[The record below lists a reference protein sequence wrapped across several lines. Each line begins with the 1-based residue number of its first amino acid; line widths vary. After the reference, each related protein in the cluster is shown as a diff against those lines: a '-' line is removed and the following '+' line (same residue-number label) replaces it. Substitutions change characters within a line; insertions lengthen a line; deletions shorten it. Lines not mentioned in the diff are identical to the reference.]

1 MARFGSKVTVFAK
14 SAEILGKEDRDAA
27 AIVYKQL
34 QADGVAFKMNAKYHM
49 VKSGGPQGQ
58 EIHIQLDR
66 LHEDQ
71 GKVTLLLTTWIEKSM
86 PLGVMTGA
94 CVPRSSPRLAN
105 YIASCV
111 CQYRLSQCDHEGLM
125 HVQRQK
131 SLECCN
137 EEWELGI
144 VMS

>member
-34 QADGVAFKMNAKYHM
+34 QADGVVFKMNAKYHM

-71 GKVTLLLTTWIEKSM
+71 GKVTLSVYTVSTSWHS
-86 PLGVMTGA
+86 
-94 CVPRSSPRLAN
+94 
-105 YIASCV
+105 
-111 CQYRLSQCDHEGLM
+111 
-125 HVQRQK
+125 
-131 SLECCN
+131 
-137 EEWELGI
+137 ELGYDTPSRFLASAGTP
-144 VMS
+144 VKKQERR